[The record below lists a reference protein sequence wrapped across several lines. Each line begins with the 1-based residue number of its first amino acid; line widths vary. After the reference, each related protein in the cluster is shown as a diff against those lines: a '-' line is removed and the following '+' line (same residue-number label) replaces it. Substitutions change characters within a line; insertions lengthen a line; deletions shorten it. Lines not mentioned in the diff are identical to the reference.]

1 MRGGGAEKMGVE
13 KTHTKKRFE
22 NYVYVLDYLPQG
34 RVDDRRPMYQ
44 RKPIIQAIGEDFF
57 TLLELSPKRNA
68 SFSPHERVYIGKDE
82 RRKID
87 HVERRITYDDLT
99 SVAKSE
105 LPLVIEK
112 IVEKNEKRFVD
123 FFNNAQPISTRLHQ
137 LKLIPGIGDKTM
149 WHILEEREKEPF
161 KDFNDLV
168 ERGKI
173 HEPKKAI
180 VNRIISELKGE
191 DKYRLFTR
199 PPSPEPPEDIHYAKG
214 SFKAKRPTHE

>member
-1 MRGGGAEKMGVE
+1 VGERRKMGVD
-13 KTHTKKRFE
+13 KTYAKKRFE
-22 NYVYVLDYLPQG
+22 DHVYVLDYLPQG
-34 RVDDRRPMYQ
+34 RVDDRRPVYQ
-44 RKPIIQAIGEDFF
+44 RKPIVQVVGEEFF
-57 TLLELSPKRNA
+57 TLLELSPKKGV
-68 SFSPHERVYIGKDE
+68 SFSPHERIYIGKGE

-105 LPLVIEK
+105 LPIVVEK

-137 LKLIPGIGDKTM
+137 LKLIPGVGDKTM
-149 WHILEEREKEPF
+149 WHLLEEREKEPF
-161 KDFNDLV
+161 KDFNDLA
-168 ERGKI
+168 ERGKL

-180 VNRIISELKGE
+180 VSRIISELKGE

-199 PPSPEPPEDIHYAKG
+199 PPSPEPPEDFHY
-214 SFKAKRPTHE
+214 KRPSKVKGPSHG

>member
-1 MRGGGAEKMGVE
+1 MEKI
-13 KTHTKKRFE
+13 HAKKKYE
-22 NYVYVLDYLPQG
+22 EYVYVLDYLPQG
-34 RVDDRRPMYQ
+34 RVDDRRPMHQ
-44 RKPIIQAIGEDFF
+44 RKPVVQVIGEEFF
-57 TLLELSPKRNA
+57 TLLELIPKKGA
-68 SFSPHERVYIGKDE
+68 SFSPHECIYIGKGE

-87 HVERRITYDDLT
+87 HVERRISYDELT

-105 LPLVIEK
+105 LPIVVEE

-137 LKLIPGIGDKTM
+137 LKLIPGVGDKTM
-149 WHILEEREKEPF
+149 WHLLEEREKEPF
-161 KDFNDLV
+161 KDFNDLA
-168 ERGKI
+168 ERGRL

-199 PPSPEPPEDIHYAKG
+199 PPSPESSEDLRQSKRSSKVKGPPHG
-214 SFKAKRPTHE
+214 